1 MGQSFLTR
9 YQKLVPS
16 GVSSL
21 SMSLIQELWVGMPM
35 SLAIHDLGLSTVIG
49 RDRKDFSGKPIID
62 ASMQSIIERISTWD
76 YRTQTR
82 DSQDRNK

>member
-1 MGQSFLTR
+1 M
-9 YQKLVPS
+9 
-16 GVSSL
+16 
-21 SMSLIQELWVGMPM
+21 
-35 SLAIHDLGLSTVIG
+35 IG